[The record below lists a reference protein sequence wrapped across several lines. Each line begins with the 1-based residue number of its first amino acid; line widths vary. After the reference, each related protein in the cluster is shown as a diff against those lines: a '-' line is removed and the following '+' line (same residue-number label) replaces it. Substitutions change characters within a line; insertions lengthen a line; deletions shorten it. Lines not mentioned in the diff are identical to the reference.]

1 MPAGTQMGGEDQGTE
16 INWAGDDGVPGP
28 GCGGGE
34 EGRSDLTGLG
44 NLQADTLRRRFGT

>member
-1 MPAGTQMGGEDQGTE
+1 MGGEDQGTE
-16 INWAGDDGVPGP
+16 INGQETTRAGP
-28 GCGGGE
+28 GLRGGE

>member
-1 MPAGTQMGGEDQGTE
+1 MPAGTQTGGEDRGTE
-16 INWAGDDGVPGP
+16 TNWARDDGVLGQ

-34 EGRSDLTGLG
+34 EGRSDPTGLG